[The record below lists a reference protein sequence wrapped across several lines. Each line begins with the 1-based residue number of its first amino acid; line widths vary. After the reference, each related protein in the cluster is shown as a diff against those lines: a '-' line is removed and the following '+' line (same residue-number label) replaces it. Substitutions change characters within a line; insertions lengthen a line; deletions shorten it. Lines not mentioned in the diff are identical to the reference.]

1 MKKLSK
7 RMLSLVLSVL
17 MVVTMLPTFVFS
29 SPTTAEAAD
38 VPSTDYWQIMASA
51 DFTTTGG
58 ATATSTSEGQSLQ
71 YKYKINSP
79 TTSAGGSKMT
89 WIKNEYW
96 DDGAY
101 LDTDGA
107 RFKNGFMF
115 LRSIE
120 GVDSS
125 TKPFYDADNIKFD
138 MTFSFYDDY
147 KVTGRTTYF
156 KNITFIKFST
166 KSDRM
171 YDYDGANPWEYC
183 FFSQEGWG
191 RAVYNT
197 QPNSNSSQYKVEY
210 NVNAPYTSG
219 NLGSREGND
228 YSISTQKLTQGAE
241 YHYIMYYADG
251 YLTSLVTDANGN
263 VVIDC
268 GRATNLSI
276 DPSDITGIAI
286 GNANGE
292 YYKNI
297 AVKNINI
304 YKGVDTSTY
313 DSTRNKYLLTYFTDN
328 NDAGETLHYAVSSDG
343 FNYEKVNNNGK
354 VWNAAD
360 YTNGGDNSNIASY
373 PTGGAT
379 SSIATSLHVRDPYV
393 LRAQDGSYYI
403 LATDL
408 NTNGGSVYSNGS
420 KILVWHMNK
429 LTDIPNTE
437 PWVIDGT
444 EWKAVIAE
452 NSDVKRM
459 WAPQAIWDP
468 AVGKYMLYFSAG
480 TGSTTTNHTY
490 MYYTYTTDFQ
500 TFTTPKRL
508 IYDGTSNTID
518 GDITY
523 YNGLYYMWYKRE
535 DSSNLAYAVAPNA
548 NGPYSNVSVFD
559 EPTLALEGPSVFQLG
574 ENSYGM
580 LADAY
585 LDSTG
590 YAKVCTASDPS
601 GFTVNNSTNSNA
613 ASVFHYRHGCVTRIT
628 TEEYNE
634 LKTLVAGGVNYKW
647 LGVDSQRFS
656 WNGEFPFNDN
666 GKANMTYK
674 NAYCQGTM
682 TANNGTLKF
691 EDNVVSPAGSDQEG
705 GCGVM
710 LTNTDIPDIISADQ
724 YTIDFTFKLGNDTT
738 KYQKFA
744 PENNTILAIRNGG
757 TNYIRLAA
765 DGTFYVNGNAC
776 SPKANVSNSSS
787 KRYTIVHNEYS
798 TSLLVDGEYV
808 CGRVDSTAIPS
819 TSTVTLGWCD
829 GDYTYY
835 RITGEY
841 GPLSITP
848 TAISIGS
855 ENEYYDDLATTSED
869 LTPETFNGTAYFY
882 DKSISNDS
890 VTTAGS
896 NDSAGF
902 TNLIYCSP
910 GTISHGYNNGGG
922 VSGTDYNGLKSCFM
936 TPNNTVLAYD
946 DTSTTPTYPVGFGLL
961 KSNGDQSI
969 YFVRVYSATNLE
981 LKDYWRGYNNAWSDY
996 DYSTSR
1002 TTLENYVYS
1011 TSSKSGATHKNTKT
1025 WRAYYNKMF
1034 YTGGGDTTNYYTE
1047 IDDLRFGLA
1056 SSRENHDE
1064 FINEAG
1070 KLGSVFVINYKP
1082 IRDILTSTIPGSDLT
1097 ASDLLNYNTNAW
1109 KYTPDSYA
1117 YALYALKK
1125 VAAINPNDTTTYTYS
1140 TDTGAAVQKCAKDI
1154 KDAIEAFDK
1163 VKLVKN
1169 HFAITYNMVDNDVI
1183 VKSIEAGNS
1192 LSGTIPDHTATYHLD
1207 GTSQHRTGTGWDGT
1221 APASSTVPHNPVSFT
1236 ESGSDV
1242 DCTKTTYTVIDDS
1255 EDAGGVGCNGY
1266 KYPYCE
1272 TCKHAYLDEKE
1283 WNKHDTE
1290 WTNYDR
1296 YVAKATVEGT
1306 YTTDSKTEYTSQISS
1321 IIDGVKSH
1329 DETKSASYI
1338 TGKNTALEAAADTYL
1353 NPLAEY
1359 STLLEHKTTRDCNNE
1374 ENSKQKYT
1382 YDSWVAFASSYDA
1395 GKAVYDAK
1403 SAEQKLNI
1411 GKYQVDAS
1419 NKVTSTKTAEQS
1431 AIETANDATNPAVAA
1446 LKEVDSASAYET
1458 FDAAYAVVKG
1468 SLDPKKYTQSALNTI
1483 NGVLNTADT
1492 TEYHT
1497 LTASEATA
1505 YNKYTDK
1512 SFSAGDK
1519 IKNATSET
1527 TDATTTGQTTAVLS
1541 AATVLNATENK
1552 DANINK
1558 YWVKFT
1564 IQDEDGNPLSGGLIN
1579 DKAATS
1585 VNVYYGDTVTLSVP
1599 DSLKSSYRV
1608 SNWGTSNYD
1617 GDYTKVVTEEENPI
1631 STQKMS
1637 SRTSTVYQKTA
1648 NGNVAVLA
1656 ELGKESLGE
1665 NEYRYNICDA
1675 YGSVIDAQFGS
1686 TALTTGEN
1694 IPSVTIN
1701 SKELVAKSMP
1711 LYTFESWTV
1720 TYTAG
1725 NKTYRIVPVYDV
1737 EQHYD
1742 FTAVDGTVSTARQTY
1757 DKDVTVNYT
1766 GSDNFVAWAVKVGDK
1781 YQIASY
1787 NETYKFFACAH
1798 ENYVPI
1804 IKEGTTYKVKT
1815 SAGKA
1820 EIHASNIDG
1829 AVQTVGSNATENDAI
1844 VYNKLDNKLPFIAKQ
1859 NAIMTDGNTK
1869 ARIFLR
1875 ITQGSTGNTG
1885 FGVLYASGSSDAI
1898 NAKMFIGGD
1907 GIYRRAVTSILS
1919 TGQFSYTLTKA
1930 SGAFKND
1937 VTFRGFV
1944 SYDMTYSGSKINAI
1958 DYSAIGV
1965 ATKA

>member
-29 SPTTAEAAD
+29 NPTTAEASD

-58 ATATSTSEGQSLQ
+58 ATATSTSEGQNLQ

-120 GVDSS
+120 GVDSN
-125 TKPFYDADNIKFD
+125 TKPFSDADNIKFD

-613 ASVFHYRHGCVTRIT
+613 ASDFHYRHGCVTRIT

-691 EDNVVSPAGSDQEG
+691 EDNVVSPAGSDQAG

-738 KYQKFA
+738 KYQNFA
-744 PENNTILAIRNGG
+744 PENNTIFAIRNGG

-848 TAISIGS
+848 TAISTGS
-855 ENEYYDDLATTSED
+855 ENEYYDDLTDGVNAT
-869 LTPETFNGTAYFY
+869 PKTFNGQAALGNL
-882 DKSISNDS
+882 I
-890 VTTAGS
+890 
-896 NDSAGF
+896 DSAHTSAAYTGDSTEFNNIAYAKTNSVGWYDRNDFNAANFIYGAPVDTVIVCDGTKTPSIPVAFEFACRGNGKKQKLYYCVTDNENCPFELRGF
-902 TNLIYCSP
+902 
-910 GTISHGYNNGGG
+910 
-922 VSGTDYNGLKSCFM
+922 
-936 TPNNTVLAYD
+936 
-946 DTSTTPTYPVGFGLL
+946 
-961 KSNGDQSI
+961 
-969 YFVRVYSATNLE
+969 
-981 LKDYWRGYNNAWSDY
+981 WRGWTNGYHTADY
-996 DYSTSR
+996 DYCADR
-1002 TTLENYVYS
+1002 NTLVDYSYV
-1011 TSSKSGATHKNTKT
+1011 TSSRMTYTHNDEV
-1025 WRAYYNKMF
+1025 YYHYANKLF
-1034 YTGGGDTTNYYTE
+1034 YNGIAPSKDNNYYQNVTN
-1047 IDDLRFGLA
+1047 IKLKAA
-1056 SSRENHDE
+1056 SSRNNNYDNPCTMGDNTIGNIH
-1064 FINEAG
+1064 I
-1070 KLGSVFVINYKP
+1070 INYTP
-1082 IRDILTSTIPGSDLT
+1082 IRERLNGTIPGSNLT
-1097 ASDLLNYNTNAW
+1097 ASDLLNYNANAW
-1109 KYTPDSYA
+1109 MYTPDSYA
-1117 YALYALKK
+1117 YALYALKL
-1125 VAAINPNDTTTYTYS
+1125 VASINPNDAVKYDYANNTG
-1140 TDTGAAVQKCAKDI
+1140 TGALQCGKDI
-1154 KDAIEAFDK
+1154 KTAVEAFDK

-1207 GTSQHRTGTGWDGT
+1207 GTSKHRTGTGWEGT

-1242 DCTKTTYTVIDDS
+1242 DCTKTTYTVLDDT

-1296 YVAKATVEGT
+1296 YVEKATVEGT
-1306 YTTDSKTEYTSQISS
+1306 YTTDSKTEYASQISS
-1321 IIDGVKSH
+1321 IIDGVESH

-1338 TGKNTALEAAADTYL
+1338 TGKNTALESAAETYL

-1483 NGVLNTADT
+1483 NGVLNTADG

-1505 YNKYTDK
+1505 YYTYTGK

-1519 IKNATSET
+1519 IKNATSALND
-1527 TDATTTGQTTAVLS
+1527 DATTTGQTSAVLS
-1541 AATVLNATENK
+1541 AATTLNDANNK

-1564 IQDEDGNPLSGGLIN
+1564 IQDEDGKPLSGGLIN
-1579 DKAATS
+1579 DKVATS

-1637 SRTSTVYQKTA
+1637 SRTSTVYEKTA

-1675 YGSVIDAQFGS
+1675 YGSVIDAQFG
-1686 TALTTGEN
+1686 TAQLTTGTELATVTVN
-1694 IPSVTIN
+1694 GSALTAPSI
-1701 SKELVAKSMP
+1701 P
-1711 LYTFESWTV
+1711 LYKFSSWTV

-1725 NKTYRIVPVYDV
+1725 NKTYRIVPVYNV
-1737 EQHYD
+1737 TEHYD
-1742 FTAVDGTVSTARQTY
+1742 FSAVDGTVSTARQTY

-1787 NETYKFFACAH
+1787 STTYKFFACAD

-1815 SAGKA
+1815 SAGKE

-1885 FGVLYASGSSDAI
+1885 FGVLYASGSGDEI

>member
-29 SPTTAEAAD
+29 NPATAEASD

-58 ATATSTSEGQSLQ
+58 ATATSTSEGQNLQ

-120 GVDSS
+120 GVDSN
-125 TKPFYDADNIKFD
+125 TKPFSDADNIKFD

-613 ASVFHYRHGCVTRIT
+613 ASDFHYRHGCVTRIT

-691 EDNVVSPAGSDQEG
+691 EDNVVSPAGSDQAG

-710 LTNTDIPDIISADQ
+710 LTNTDITDIISADQ

-855 ENEYYDDLATTSED
+855 ENEYYDDLTDGVNAT
-869 LTPETFNGTAYFY
+869 PKTFNGQAALYN
-882 DKSISNDS
+882 SIDS
-890 VTTAGS
+890 DHTDPVVD
-896 NDSAGF
+896 DSGIVQDRFGNTDIDGF
-902 TNLIYCSP
+902 RNIVYAKLYSQDWEEEK
-910 GTISHGYNNGGG
+910 
-922 VSGTDYNGLKSCFM
+922 DYNGAYYYFGIP
-936 TPNNTVLAYD
+936 TGTVLAYD
-946 DTSTTPTYPVGFGLL
+946 GTNQPSMPVGFAIKV
-961 KSNGDQSI
+961 KSSSNQRI
-969 YFVRVYSATNLE
+969 YYCDMPNSNCPFE
-981 LKDYWRGYNNAWSDY
+981 LRGYWRGFVSYGSEGY
-996 DYSTSR
+996 DYSSAR
-1002 TTLENYVYS
+1002 GTLEYWYYS
-1011 TSSKSGATHKNTKT
+1011 SSPKNDWNHNNTGT
-1025 WRAYYNKMF
+1025 ARFYANKMF
-1034 YTGGGDTTNYYTE
+1034 YTGSG
-1047 IDDLRFGLA
+1047 
-1056 SSRENHDE
+1056 
-1064 FINEAG
+1064 AG
-1070 KLGSVFVINYKP
+1070 KDANYLETITNVQLRMATTRGNNPGNSYTSTRNGANYVINYKP

-1117 YALYALKK
+1117 YALYALKM
-1125 VAAINPNDTTTYTYS
+1125 VAAINPNDTSKYDYS
-1140 TDTGAAVQKCAKDI
+1140 SDTGTAALQCGKDI
-1154 KDAIEAFDK
+1154 KTAVEAFDK

-1207 GTSQHRTGTGWDGT
+1207 GTSKHRTGTGWEGT

-1242 DCTKTTYTVIDDS
+1242 DCTKTTLTVVDDT
-1255 EDAGGVGCNGY
+1255 EDAGGAGHNGY
-1266 KYPYCE
+1266 DYPYCA
-1272 TCKHAYLDEKE
+1272 TCKHSYLDEKQWHE
-1283 WNKHDTE
+1283 HDTE
-1290 WTNYDR
+1290 WTNYDG

-1306 YTTDSKTEYTSQISS
+1306 YTTDSKTEYASQISS
-1321 IIDGVKSH
+1321 IIDGVTSH

-1338 TGKNTALEAAADTYL
+1338 TGKNTALESAAETYL

-1483 NGVLNTADT
+1483 NGVLNTADG

-1564 IQDEDGNPLSGGLIN
+1564 IQDEDGNPLSGGLI
-1579 DKAATS
+1579 DGKAGTS
-1585 VNVYYGDTVTLSVP
+1585 VDVYYGDTVTLSVP

-1617 GDYTKVVTEEENPI
+1617 GDYTKVVSEKENPI

-1637 SRTSTVYQKTA
+1637 SRTSTVYEKTA

-1675 YGSVIDAQFGS
+1675 YGSVIDAQFG
-1686 TALTTGEN
+1686 TAQLTTGTELAT
-1694 IPSVTIN
+1694 VTIN

-1711 LYTFESWTV
+1711 LYKFSSWTV

-1725 NKTYRIVPVYDV
+1725 NRTYRIVPVYDV

-1787 NETYKFFACAH
+1787 STTYKFFACAD

-1815 SAGKA
+1815 SAGKE

-1885 FGVLYASGSSDAI
+1885 FGVLYASGSGDAI
-1898 NAKMFIGGD
+1898 NAKMF
-1907 GIYRRAVTSILS
+1907 
-1919 TGQFSYTLTKA
+1919 
-1930 SGAFKND
+1930 
-1937 VTFRGFV
+1937 
-1944 SYDMTYSGSKINAI
+1944 
-1958 DYSAIGV
+1958 
-1965 ATKA
+1965 